1 MPHSAQAKKRLRQ
14 SAKLNLHNRGV
25 KNEIKTLTKKL
36 LAHIE
41 AGEKDAAQAIYPAL
55 ISKMDKAARRHI
67 YHTNTVAR
75 KKSQVTR
82 RLASLA
88 G

>member
-14 SAKLNLHNRGV
+14 SDKRNLHNRSAR
-25 KNEIKTLTKKL
+25 NEIKTLTKKL
-36 LAHIE
+36 VAHVE
-41 AGEKDAAQAIYPAL
+41 AGEKDAAQALYPQL

-82 RLASLA
+82 RLATLA
-88 G
+88 D